1 MATEPSPHYKRA
13 VELMADGRWHRRD
26 DLVLEMGK
34 LIPTGMALRDTEDR
48 RVRRR
53 AYRQSL
59 GKPVNDNSQDRLV
72 QRSVE
77 FRAAAGRR
85 RLCVA
90 VLANHRRFAKL
101 IDQDG
106 VIWHRD
112 PRVPLPGI
120 SSSHPLPSASA
131 EPAEVDET

>member
-1 MATEPSPHYKRA
+1 MAGEPSAAHKRA
-13 VELMADGRWHRRD
+13 VELMADGHWHRRD

-34 LIPTGMALRDTEDR
+34 IIPTGTALRDTEQR
-48 RVRRR
+48 RVRRQE
-53 AYRQSL
+53 YRRSL
-59 GKPVNDNSQDRLV
+59 GKPVMERETRII

-77 FRAAAGRR
+77 YRAAAGRR

-90 VLANHRRFAKL
+90 VLSNRRFDKL
-101 IDQDG
+101 IDANG

-112 PRVPLPGI
+112 RHLPLPAEPI
-120 SSSHPLPSASA
+120 SSSTPHPSVSA